1 MPSGIAKSSSYCRPM
16 PGSVLAPCLENFPRR
31 YPGQWNN
38 SVLRTLQRRIRLRR
52 AKYEVDRKIYFTQKH
67 PLGRQS
73 ISDFTVADE
82 LNVEL
87 AGTVFTCRL
96 YQFALAYSGWRYVTV
111 IDSGESFLALST
123 SLQAALWAL
132 RGVAE
137 EHCTDSL

>member
-1 MPSGIAKSSSYCRPM
+1 M
-16 PGSVLAPCLENFPRR
+16 
-31 YPGQWNN
+31 
-38 SVLRTLQRRIRLRR
+38 
-52 AKYEVDRKIYFTQKH
+52 
-67 PLGRQS
+67 
-73 ISDFTVADE
+73 ADE